1 MKKMILSILV
11 ISAGI
16 CPSFS
21 QERDTVIHLDEVM
34 IEAPSNKTI
43 IRKAIGNLHS
53 LTKESIYGA
62 NCQFIQIMESAGKVI
77 QLTREYGY
85 LFENGY
91 SDKKRNQWD
100 SYWLT
105 NFNPVY
111 NARSLR
117 YDIDGN
123 TVLANSYYSVEGLNS
138 SDFYDARAKYVFEI
152 IRLIYLYGPVYSR
165 NWTDYTF
172 NLKDVTPDS
181 YLLSFESSA
190 NYPAKN
196 PLYAKG
202 QLEVDSESMK
212 LKSIRIEN
220 MGMHYAGN
228 YGKYEYEIE
237 RYPDSH
243 DKRIL
248 QDCVD
253 CSFGVDTDGNID
265 YALIHILWSP
275 DNEQYYKGGRGNQ
288 PRNIAAGSDFMVT
301 ECMKA
306 EPFKIG
312 HDKQIDESKMSKK
325 EKKLREKLAKILIS
339 DKSRYREGSSYN
351 PDAIEKIDWALD
363 VSDAERQLDLKMPI
377 QEQYRI
383 QSADHYSTRDE
394 MDSKEEKTNNAK
406 QERDEARK
414 QLYDLARTT
423 LFNDPLKN

>member
-1 MKKMILSILV
+1 MILSILV

-220 MGMHYAGN
+220 MGMHYASV

-275 DNEQYYKGGRGNQ
+275 DNEQYYKGGRGKQ

>member
-1 MKKMILSILV
+1 MILSLLV

-21 QERDTVIHLDEVM
+21 QERDTVIQLDEVM

-53 LTKESIYGA
+53 LTKESYYGA

-85 LFENGY
+85 LFANGY

-100 SYWLT
+100 SYWVT

-123 TVLANSYYSVEGLNS
+123 DVLADSYYSVEDLNANVR
-138 SDFYDARAKYVFEI
+138 DFYDARCKYVFEI
-152 IRLIYLYGPVYSR
+152 VRLIYLYGPVYSR

-181 YLLSFESSA
+181 YLLSFESSQ

-202 QLEVDSESMK
+202 QLEIDAESMK

-220 MGMHYAGN
+220 MGLHYAGN
-228 YGKYEYEIE
+228 YGKYEYQIE

-253 CSFGVDTDGNID
+253 CNFGVDTDGNID
-265 YALIHILWSP
+265 YALIHILWSQG
-275 DNEQYYKGGRGNQ
+275 NEQYYKGGRGSQ

-301 ECMKA
+301 ECMKT
-306 EPFKIG
+306 EPIRIG
-312 HDKQIDESKMSKK
+312 RDNQPDQSKMSKK
-325 EKKLREKLAKILIS
+325 EKKQIEKLARVLTMDI
-339 DKSRYREGSSYN
+339 SRYREGSSYN
-351 PDAIEKIDWALD
+351 PDAIDKIDWALD
-363 VSDAERQLDLKMPI
+363 VSEAERQLNLKMPI

-383 QSADHYSTRDE
+383 QSSDYYRSTDERDA
-394 MDSKEEKTNNAK
+394 KKEKTNNAT

-414 QLYDLARTT
+414 QLYDMAITT

>member
-1 MKKMILSILV
+1 MILSLLV

-21 QERDTVIHLDEVM
+21 QERDTVIQLDEVM

-53 LTKESIYGA
+53 LTKESYYGA
-62 NCQFIQIMESAGKVI
+62 NCQFIQIMESAGTVI

-85 LFENGY
+85 LFANGY

-100 SYWLT
+100 SYWVT

-123 TVLANSYYSVEGLNS
+123 TVLADSYYSVEDLNANVR
-138 SDFYDARAKYVFEI
+138 DFYDARCKYVFEI
-152 IRLIYLYGPVYSR
+152 VRLIYLYGPVYSR

-181 YLLSFESSA
+181 YLLSFESSQ

-202 QLEVDSESMK
+202 QLEIDAESMK

-220 MGMHYAGN
+220 MGLHYAGN
-228 YGKYEYEIE
+228 YGKYEYQIE

-253 CSFGVDTDGNID
+253 CNFGVDDEGNID

-275 DNEQYYKGGRGNQ
+275 DNEQYYKGGCGSQ
-288 PRNIAAGSDFMVT
+288 PRNIASGSDFMVT
-301 ECMKA
+301 ECMKT
-306 EPFKIG
+306 EPIRIG
-312 HDKQIDESKMSKK
+312 RDNQPDQSKMSKK
-325 EKKLREKLAKILIS
+325 EKKQIEKLARVLTMDI
-339 DKSRYREGSSYN
+339 SRYREGSSYN
-351 PDAIEKIDWALD
+351 PDAIDKIDWALD
-363 VSDAERQLDLKMPI
+363 VSEAERQLNLKMPI

-383 QSADHYSTRDE
+383 QSSDYYRSTDERDA
-394 MDSKEEKTNNAK
+394 KKEKTNNAT
-406 QERDEARK
+406 QEKDEARK
-414 QLYDLARTT
+414 QLYDMARTT

>member
-1 MKKMILSILV
+1 MILSILV

-220 MGMHYAGN
+220 MGMHYASV

>member
-1 MKKMILSILV
+1 MILSILV
-11 ISAGI
+11 ISAEI

-21 QERDTVIHLDEVM
+21 QERDTVIQLDEVM

-123 TVLANSYYSVEGLNS
+123 TVLANSYYSVEGLNA

-220 MGMHYAGN
+220 MGMHYASV
-228 YGKYEYEIE
+228 YSKYEYEIE

-275 DNEQYYKGGRGNQ
+275 DNEQYYKGGRGKQ

-339 DKSRYREGSSYN
+339 DISRYREGSSYN

-383 QSADHYSTRDE
+383 QSADHYSTMDE